1 MELERIL
8 ITELRYFG
16 DVLLT
21 TPLIGFLRKKYPNAR
36 IDALVYHSTREML
49 TGNPDLDNVYTIDQK
64 WKKMMLHN
72 IAKAGFFSSDRTIA
86 EYNRDIWKLK

>member
-1 MELERIL
+1 VELERIL

-49 TGNPDLDNVYTIDQK
+49 TGNSITFTRSIRSGRR
-64 WKKMMLHN
+64 W
-72 IAKAGFFSSDRTIA
+72 A
-86 EYNRDIWKLK
+86 

>member
-49 TGNPDLDNVYTIDQK
+49 TGNPDLDNVYTTDQN
-64 WKKMMLHN
+64 WKKMGVKKHL
-72 IAKAGFFSSDRTIA
+72 SA
-86 EYNRDIWKLK
+86 EINLLRH